1 MHGKFIASRSHLDPS
16 EFDSD
21 GGRPCYNLWQ
31 RREWPYRELQVGDT
45 IYWYATDEKAI
56 VCETIVLTVDHLE
69 YQKKQEAVQWLRAN
83 DFDSNPES
91 NSYFKKKKVK
101 DRGYCLAFKVR
112 RIASPIAVKPAAY
125 NFPEL
130 GWLRCDHPK
139 ALEWLAQL
147 SRSTE
152 GTEGSLLPD
161 DSQCPQAED
170 INEVANSPDIKLTEK
185 KALID
190 ARLGQGKFRKAVLQ
204 QWGQR
209 CAVTSSAAEKAIR
222 ASHIRPWRE
231 SNNDERL
238 DPNNGLPLIASL
250 DALFD
255 AGLIS
260 FEASGQMIVSSE
272 LSITER
278 SIFGVVKSSLTKPPT
293 PKMAA
298 YLAYHRK
305 KHGFKR

>member
-1 MHGKFIASRSHLDPS
+1 MHGKFVASRSHLDPS
-16 EFDSD
+16 EFDTD
-21 GGRPCYNLWQ
+21 GGRSCYNLWQ

-69 YQKKQEAVQWLRAN
+69 FQEKQEAVRWLRAN
-83 DFDSNPES
+83 NFDSSPES
-91 NSYFKKKKVK
+91 NPYFKKKAK

-112 RIASPIAVKPAAY
+112 RISSLNAVKSAGY
-125 NFPEL
+125 KFPQL
-130 GWLRCDHPK
+130 GWLRCDDPI
-139 ALEWLAQL
+139 AIEWLAQL
-147 SRSTE
+147 PRSTE
-152 GTEGSLLPD
+152 GTEGGLLPN
-161 DSQCPQAED
+161 DSQWSQVED
-170 INEVANSPDIKLTEK
+170 INEVANDPDIKLTVK

-190 ARLGQGKFRKAVLQ
+190 ARLGQGKFRKAVLL

-209 CAVTSSAAEKAIR
+209 CAITSAVTEKAIR
-222 ASHIRPWRE
+222 ASHIKPWRE

-260 FEASGQMIVSSE
+260 FEESGKMIVSSE